1 MIANCNGVEAK
12 KKKKNDQIEKAKNKW
27 GTLTRQGIYIWFE
40 SRKVAAIIRKGRTKM
55 ELRTSYMYDIYI
67 KGRVGE
73 IEQSKQNKT
82 KKQKKK
88 TDKYLGGVKD
98 RKIISVENGARATCA
113 GSDPELPRAEFFFF
127 F

>member
-1 MIANCNGVEAK
+1 
-12 KKKKNDQIEKAKNKW
+12 
-27 GTLTRQGIYIWFE
+27 
-40 SRKVAAIIRKGRTKM
+40 M

-82 KKQKKK
+82 KTKKKNKKK

-98 RKIISVENGARATCA
+98 WKIISVENGARATCA